1 MENSVDL
8 VSMTVG
14 ILTWIPCKFY
24 CGYYEY
30 PENSAV
36 GILTTLPFLRCGYFD
51 RGYFEWYP
59 LVTYAIFILESNTD
73 TKLEKIC

>member
-1 MENSVDL
+1 VIISDMENSVDL

-59 LVTYAIFILESNTD
+59 FDMLWIWRSWL
-73 TKLEKIC
+73 